1 MGIDLGLDLLGND
14 QLCYLKLY
22 ALHSEVEGLGNLT
35 HVYHFVRG
43 DILNEGFATD
53 LRYDL
58 VKAPPKVEVK
68 LHL

>member
-22 ALHSEVEGLGNLT
+22 PLHSEIKGLGNLT

-53 LRYDL
+53 L
-58 VKAPPKVEVK
+58 
-68 LHL
+68 